1 MAAGPSADVL
11 GGGLSGRELF
21 ELPSRGQDNES
32 KREVW
37 IPIVGAGASPIHP
50 AGLQCAARTHMENG
64 VPKSI
69 VLGGRDDGD
78 APGSGMLPGVLRS
91 LNIAGVTPILDLNQ
105 SIKSSSDMQLI
116 YSLLIDAAVH

>member
-37 IPIVGAGASPIHP
+37 ILIVGAGPV
-50 AGLQCAARTHMENG
+50 AGRTT
-64 VPKSI
+64 
-69 VLGGRDDGD
+69 
-78 APGSGMLPGVLRS
+78 LPGC
-91 LNIAGVTPILDLNQ
+91 
-105 SIKSSSDMQLI
+105 
-116 YSLLIDAAVH
+116 

>member
-37 IPIVGAGASPIHP
+37 IPIVGAGPV
-50 AGLQCAARTHMENG
+50 AGRTT
-64 VPKSI
+64 
-69 VLGGRDDGD
+69 
-78 APGSGMLPGVLRS
+78 LPGC
-91 LNIAGVTPILDLNQ
+91 
-105 SIKSSSDMQLI
+105 
-116 YSLLIDAAVH
+116 